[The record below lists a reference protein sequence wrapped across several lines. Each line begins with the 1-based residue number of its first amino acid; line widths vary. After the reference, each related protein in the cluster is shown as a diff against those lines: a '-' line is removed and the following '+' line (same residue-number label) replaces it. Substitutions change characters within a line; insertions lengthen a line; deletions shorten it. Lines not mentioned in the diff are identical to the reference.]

1 MPVTSR
7 ARVDLPEPLGP
18 TTAMTSPAAIC
29 RLMPRRIGRAEPA
42 GTKMRFSIA
51 SAPLGAGSAVK
62 RAGAAPP
69 SSASSRRQ
77 AARAST
83 SDFHCPISASTGA
96 SARPRMIVAAIITPG
111 VAFCSMTSQAATP
124 IIATCTDWRKPR
136 VAEPMPPATRCVASW
151 RPCSSRLAARQRAP
165 SAGAMPMARIT
176 SAWRSTPS
184 MKRPVSRDCCWP
196 RSTPAR
202 VARSLTQASATSSTA
217 LASASAPSSA
227 LKAKMTPT

>member
-1 MPVTSR
+1 M
-7 ARVDLPEPLGP
+7 PEPLGP

-42 GTKMRFSIA
+42 GTKIRFSIA

-62 RAGAAPP
+62 RAGAAAP

-83 SDFHCPISASTGA
+83 SDFHCPISVSTGA

-165 SAGAMPMARIT
+165 SAGAMPMRADHLGMAQHAVDEAAGLARLL
-176 SAWRSTPS
+176 S
-184 MKRPVSRDCCWP
+184 WP

-217 LASASAPSSA
+217 LASASAPSSG
-227 LKAKMTPT
+227 LKGR